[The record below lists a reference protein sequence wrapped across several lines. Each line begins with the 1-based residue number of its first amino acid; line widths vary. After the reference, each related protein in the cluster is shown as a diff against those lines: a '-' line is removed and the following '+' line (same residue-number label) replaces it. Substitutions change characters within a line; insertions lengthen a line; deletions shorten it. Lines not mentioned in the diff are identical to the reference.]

1 MRLTKIKPTCKLCGI
16 NLYAETGNRPDPKSM
31 PCGIDRTEEE
41 EKIRCPYETA
51 EEQSKNSVSTEFKL
65 AGLGEIAYG

>member
-1 MRLTKIKPTCKLCGI
+1 MRLTKIKQTCKLCGI
-16 NLYAETGNRPDPKSM
+16 NLYVETDNKPDPRAM
-31 PCGIDRTEEE
+31 PCGIDRTNEE

-51 EEQSKNSVSTEFKL
+51 EEQAKNAGLTEFKL